1 MGEQEGAVSNSNIF
15 DIKSHNRRE
24 KRMRVGHREHT
35 AWIIAVEEANL
46 VTNQ

>member
-15 DIKSHNRRE
+15 DIKSHKRE